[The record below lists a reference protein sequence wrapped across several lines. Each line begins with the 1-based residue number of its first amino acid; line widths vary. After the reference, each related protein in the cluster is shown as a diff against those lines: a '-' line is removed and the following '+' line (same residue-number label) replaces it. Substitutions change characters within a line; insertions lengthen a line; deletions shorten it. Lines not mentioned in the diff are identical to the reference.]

1 MTGARMAV
9 DVGTVRIGVARSA
22 AGTTIAVP
30 VETVPAG
37 PGAVRSV
44 ANLVVESA
52 ADVVYVGD
60 PLRLDGTVG
69 PAAEAARRFA
79 GDLAAV
85 LQDTNGRAGHAGS
98 SVTVEVRMIDERL
111 TTAQSGKQMRA
122 AGRDTRNARNVL
134 DQAAAVAI
142 LQNALERECATGQ
155 PAGAS
160 VEQD

>member
-1 MTGARMAV
+1 MAV

-22 AGTTIAVP
+22 AGDDDRRSGRDGSRRTRR
-30 VETVPAG
+30 
-37 PGAVRSV
+37 GAPV

-85 LQDTNGRAGHAGS
+85 LQDTNGRAGMPVH
-98 SVTVEVRMIDERL
+98 RL
-111 TTAQSGKQMRA
+111 PSKSG
-122 AGRDTRNARNVL
+122 
-134 DQAAAVAI
+134 
-142 LQNALERECATGQ
+142 
-155 PAGAS
+155 
-160 VEQD
+160 